1 MDKISTLLKLIKSFF
16 FLFRSLST
24 MVKLGLKSE
33 NKGKQLIGRNKK
45 KKDIFILQIS
55 FSESVKTKYFT
66 KRWDGSLAIPLT

>member
-1 MDKISTLLKLIKSFF
+1 MDKISTLLELIKSFF

-45 KKDIFILQIS
+45 KKKTFLSYKFLSLKVLRQNIS
-55 FSESVKTKYFT
+55 LKGGME
-66 KRWDGSLAIPLT
+66 A

>member
-1 MDKISTLLKLIKSFF
+1 
-16 FLFRSLST
+16 

-33 NKGKQLIGRNKK
+33 NKGKQLIGRSKKK